1 MSNAPT
7 LTGTI
12 SAAAATLSG
21 NLTLSGGTANGVLY
35 LNGSK
40 VATSGSALTFDGTT
54 LGISSGGSTP
64 ALKLY
69 GAAVSQGQLQFSS
82 TSGYVIQGGP
92 DYTGLVYNVGSASY
106 QHIFQ
111 INGSEAMRLTSTSL
125 YTASGINVGIGT
137 SSPAYKLDVST
148 TSGDT
153 QAAVYDRGSGS
164 SAARFDLR
172 TSGTGASQWYIQTG
186 NTTSGLNG
194 SLRFYDQTNNLERMR
209 LDTSGNLGL
218 GVTPSAW
225 GGTYKAIDFGTSGS
239 LTSNT
244 GVSTFLLNNCYNN
257 GTNWI
262 YLTSAASVGV
272 QLFGA
277 NPNGGGGFAWSQ
289 AASGT
294 AGNAITF
301 TQAMTL
307 DASGNLG
314 VGTTSPGAKL
324 HIEGGTENAIIGSSQ
339 RKLYFRADSV
349 GVMLGTG
356 AAQTGNSV
364 YFNQTSNLLYF
375 QTASTERA
383 RITSGGQFVV
393 NNTTAIVDA
402 TLSSLAQSN
411 VSAAAFKS
419 DASTV
424 YAIVNIWGNE
434 SSGNQIFARFA
445 TDSNSERGSI
455 TYNRTGGLV
464 AYNTTSDYRA
474 KDIIGPVTDTGATID
489 ALKVYEGK
497 MKGATKSRPM
507 LVAHEAQEVTP
518 YAVTGEKDAVN
529 DDGTPKYQ
537 QMDVSSFVPL
547 LIAEIQSLRQRVSQ
561 LEGA

>member
-1 MSNAPT
+1 MLT
-7 LTGTI
+7 VGTGTV
-12 SAAAATLSG
+12 TDK
-21 NLTLSGGTANGVLY
+21 NGIVLY
-35 LNGSK
+35 RGAASSVSSTQAAIFNELNGI
-40 VATSGSALTFDGTT
+40 ATSESITLRSPGGFKFQNNDGSSEWMRLN
-54 LGISSGGSTP
+54 S
-64 ALKLY
+64 
-69 GAAVSQGQLQFSS
+69 
-82 TSGYVIQGGP
+82 
-92 DYTGLVYNVGSASY
+92 TGL
-106 QHIFQ
+106 
-111 INGSEAMRLTSTSL
+111 
-125 YTASGINVGIGT
+125 GIGT
-137 SSPAYKLDVST
+137 SSPAYKLDV
-148 TSGDT
+148 
-153 QAAVYDRGSGS
+153 AGS
-164 SAARFDLR
+164 ARFGGGTSMSVLTNGS
-172 TSGTGASQWYIQTG
+172 TSGTSGGSSFIVQNGGSSRIAIGNYSNLIGGAFDDTATLYANG
-186 NTTSGLNG
+186 N
-194 SLRFYDQTNNLERMR
+194 LRIYAGGIAATFDS
-209 LDTSGNLGL
+209 SGNLGL

-225 GGTYKAIDFGTSGS
+225 YSSNKAIQIGSYAALESGT
-239 LTSNT
+239 
-244 GVSTFLLNNCYNN
+244 
-257 GTNWI
+257 
-262 YLTSAASVGV
+262 A
-272 QLFGA
+272 
-277 NPNGGGGFAWSQ
+277 GGGGYGLFGNAYEYANGSYKYLNSYYATMYLTYAGQHQWYT
-289 AASGT
+289 APSGT
-294 AGNAITF
+294 AGNTITF

-339 RKLYFRADSV
+339 RKLYFRADSL

-356 AAQTGNSV
+356 AVQAGNSV
-364 YFNQTSNLLYF
+364 YFNEASNFLYF

-393 NNTTAIVDA
+393 NNTTAILDA